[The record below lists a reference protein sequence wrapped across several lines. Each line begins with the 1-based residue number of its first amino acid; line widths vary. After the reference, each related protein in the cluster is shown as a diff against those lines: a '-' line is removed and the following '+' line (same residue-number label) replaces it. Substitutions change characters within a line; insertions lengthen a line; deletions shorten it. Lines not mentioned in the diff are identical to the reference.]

1 MVITGDPNLVA
12 KLPPVRGYSLGEVVI
27 ALALMAILLVFVS
40 GLFLKLFQSSTKGL
54 DASIALQMAEST
66 MIQAKDADP
75 ASWPGLSGSRQVI
88 NRDTQVTSEFVTEVV
103 ASNPPI
109 SSNEM
114 GEVYELTVAVY
125 WMDQSKDP
133 ASRRGYGRQSVRLSR
148 LVYVSNMK

>member
-1 MVITGDPNLVA
+1 M
-12 KLPPVRGYSLGEVVI
+12 RGYSLGEVVI
-27 ALALMAILLVFVS
+27 ALALMMVLLVFVS
-40 GLFLKLFQSSTKGL
+40 GLFLRLFQSSTKGL

-75 ASWPGLSGSRQVI
+75 SSWPSLAGSRQVT
-88 NRDTQVTSEFVTEVV
+88 NRDTQSTHEFVTEVV

-109 SSNEM
+109 TSNAM

-125 WMDQSKDP
+125 WMDQATNP
-133 ASRRGYGRQSVRLSR
+133 ASRLGYGRQCVRLSR

>member
-1 MVITGDPNLVA
+1 M
-12 KLPPVRGYSLGEVVI
+12 RGYSLGEVVI

-75 ASWPGLSGSRQVI
+75 ASWPSLSGSRQVI